1 MVVRIRE
8 LKIEDYER
16 ILEIWDDAKL
26 PYKPEGRDSKE
37 SIKKQME
44 EFGDLFLG
52 AEVNGRLV
60 GVIIGSWDG
69 RKGWLNRIAVEPAFQ
84 GMGIAKMLTSA
95 CEEALRERGARIF
108 AMLIEDNNENSLKLA
123 ERMGYKIQRNILYL
137 TKRDN
142 DKI

>member
-8 LKIEDYER
+8 LKLDDYER
-16 ILEIWDDAKL
+16 IIEIWESAKL

-37 SIKKQME
+37 SIKKQIE

-52 AEVNGRLV
+52 AEVNGKLV
-60 GVIIGSWDG
+60 GTIIGSWDG
-69 RKGWLNRIAVEPAFQ
+69 RKGWLNRITVDPAFQ
-84 GMGIAKMLTSA
+84 GKGIAKMLTSA

-108 AMLIEDNNENSLKLA
+108 AMLIEDNNEKSLKLA
-123 ERMGYKIQRNILYL
+123 ERMGYKIQKSILYL

-142 DKI
+142 EKI

>member
-16 ILEIWDDAKL
+16 IIEIWDSSKL

-37 SIKKQME
+37 AIKKQME

-123 ERMGYKIQRNILYL
+123 ERMGYKVQKNILYL

>member
-8 LKIEDYER
+8 LTIKDYNR
-16 ILEIWDDAKL
+16 MIEIWENARL
-26 PYKPEGRDSKE
+26 PYKPDGRDSRE

-52 AEVNGRLV
+52 AEVNGKLV

-69 RKGWLNRIAVEPAFQ
+69 RKGWLNRIAVDPAFQ
-84 GMGIAKMLTSA
+84 GMGIGKMLTAA

-108 AMLIEDNNENSLKLA
+108 AMLIEDSNENSLKLA
-123 ERMGYKIQRNILYL
+123 ERMGYKVQKNILYL